1 MGQQMSG
8 PDDSNG
14 FSIRHESEGWGFESP
29 SGRDIF
35 CLKNI
40 DTFKGT
46 SFRVSKVSTVVQA
59 QLTLQLLT

>member
-1 MGQQMSG
+1 MSG
-8 PDDSNG
+8 PGDSNG

-46 SFRVSKVSTVVQA
+46 SFRVSEMSVVAHA
-59 QLTLQLLT
+59 QLTFQMLT